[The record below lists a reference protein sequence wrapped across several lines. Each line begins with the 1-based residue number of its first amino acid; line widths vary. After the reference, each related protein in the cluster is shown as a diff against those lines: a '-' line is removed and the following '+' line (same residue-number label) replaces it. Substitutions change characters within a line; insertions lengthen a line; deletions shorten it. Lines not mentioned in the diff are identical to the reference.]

1 MLDLKFI
8 RENIDKVREML
19 RNRNASDSLEHLD
32 KMLQCDEKRRVLLPE
47 VEELRRRRNEASKEV
62 AALKK
67 EGKDAS
73 KLIEEQRDIR
83 DNIQR
88 IEGSIR
94 DLEARINDIVL
105 IIPNMPHSSV
115 PVGEDPSA
123 NVVVRTWGEIPE
135 FDFEPAPHW
144 EVAETL
150 GIIEFERA
158 SKLSGS
164 NFVLFKGLGC
174 KLQRALISFML
185 DLHTQKQGY
194 TEISPP
200 YLANRTTMTGSGQ
213 LPKFEGDMYQCDK
226 GIEAKDDLFL
236 IPTAEVPL
244 ASYHSGEILD
254 GDILPLKYTAY
265 TPCFRREAGAYG
277 RDTRGLV
284 RIHQFD
290 KVEMFK
296 FTKPEDSYN
305 ELESM
310 VRDAEEVL
318 QLLKIPFRTSLLCTA
333 DMGAASAKTYDL
345 EVWMPALKRFQE
357 VSSCSNCEDYQA
369 RRSNTRFRR
378 ETGKPVEFAHMLN
391 GSGVALPRTMIAI
404 LENSQNKDGSVIIP
418 EVLRTYMNGVEKIG
432 KPS

>member
-8 RENIDKVREML
+8 RDNADKVRKML
-19 RNRNASDSLEHLD
+19 LDRNLSDSLDELD
-32 KMLQCDEKRRVLLPE
+32 ELLELDERHRAILPE
-47 VEELRRRRNEASKEV
+47 MEALRRRRNEASKEV
-62 AALKK
+62 ATLKK

-73 KLIEEQRDIR
+73 KLIEEQREIR
-83 DNIQR
+83 GRIQ
-88 IEGSIR
+88 EMEESIR
-94 DLEARINDIVL
+94 NQEERINEILL

-144 EVAETL
+144 EIGEAL
-150 GIIEFERA
+150 GILEFERA

-164 NFVLFKGLGC
+164 NFVLFKGLGA
-174 KLQRALISFML
+174 KLERALINFML

-200 YLANRTTMTGSGQ
+200 FLANRTTMTGSGQ
-213 LPKFEGDMYQCDK
+213 LPKFESDMYLCDK
-226 GIEAKDDLFL
+226 GIDAKDDLFL

-244 ASYHSGEILD
+244 ANYHSGEILN
-254 GDILPLKYTAY
+254 GDDLPLKYTAY

-290 KVEMFK
+290 KVEMFE
-296 FTKPEDSYN
+296 FAKPEDSYN

-310 VRDAEEVL
+310 VRDAEEVV
-318 QLLKIPFRTSLLCTA
+318 QLLKIPYRVSNLCTA
-333 DMGAASAKTYDL
+333 DISMASAKTYDL
-345 EVWMPALKRFQE
+345 EVWMPGLKRFQE

-369 RRSNTRFRR
+369 RRSSTRFRR
-378 ETGKPVEFAHMLN
+378 EPGKPVEFPHMLN
-391 GSGVALPRTMIAI
+391 GSGVAMPRTLIAI
-404 LENSQNKDGSVIIP
+404 LENFQQKDGSFLIP
-418 EVLRTYMNGVEKIG
+418 EVLHPYMNGVNY
-432 KPS
+432 PA